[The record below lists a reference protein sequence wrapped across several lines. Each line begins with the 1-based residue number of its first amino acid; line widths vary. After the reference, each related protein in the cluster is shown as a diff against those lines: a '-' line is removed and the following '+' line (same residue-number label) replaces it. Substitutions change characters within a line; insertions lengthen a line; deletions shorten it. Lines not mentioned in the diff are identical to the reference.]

1 MFSVPIWDE
10 LVPTLGLSGVAVLAL
25 VGGYLYGGNLWW
37 ERHSIRFGGDP
48 LPLQV
53 SGAVGE
59 LVVLAM
65 VVSGVVIVMV
75 SCPDASLYHS
85 EGPELALVFLW
96 FGCVYAGAVFHSQGE
111 IATGADKS
119 EIEAIGGSDQS
130 PEAKAELDKQL
141 RQKLRRA
148 YRVYDL
154 YSCVV
159 FGLGGLA
166 LTKAALQFWH
176 DWQSNASASRHL
188 VTQADALLAIQPA
201 VFNLNA
207 IIEVE
212 RAYLSFRELLNDVL
226 LQVEPIAFLFLYVM
240 LMSLLVSVTPISAA
254 YRNRARRLGS
264 TVSLIAVIVLL
275 AISLG
280 SYFLHATVASR
291 GLASSLSYLE
301 SWSATDFR
309 HYLRYSEI
317 YTEVNAAGGLSG
329 FIRAL
334 LSEAV
339 FLVILVG
346 VAQQAASWVRHLMG
360 RSKQ

>member
-1 MFSVPIWDE
+1 M
-10 LVPTLGLSGVAVLAL
+10 AVLAL
-25 VGGYLYGGNLWW
+25 AGGYLYGGNLWW

-48 LPLQV
+48 STLRIT
-53 SGAVGE
+53 GAVGE

-65 VVSGVVIVMV
+65 LVAGVAIVMV
-75 SCPDASLYHS
+75 SCPDASLYHAD
-85 EGPELALVFLW
+85 GPELAFVFLW
-96 FGCVYAGAVFHSQGE
+96 FGVIYAGAVFYSERE
-111 IATGADKS
+111 IDAGADDK

-130 PEAKAELDKQL
+130 ADEEAALRKQL
-141 RQKLRRA
+141 RQKLRKA

-154 YSCVV
+154 YSCIV

-166 LTKAALQFWH
+166 LAKAALQFWH

-188 VTQADALLAIQPA
+188 VAQADTLLAIQPA

-254 YRNRARRLGS
+254 YLDRARRLGS

-291 GLASSLSYLE
+291 SLANSLSHLQG
-301 SWSATDFR
+301 WSATDFR
-309 HYLRYSEI
+309 HYMRYSEI

>member
-25 VGGYLYGGNLWW
+25 LGGYWCGGKLWW
-37 ERHSIRFGGDP
+37 VRHSILIGRG
-48 LPLQV
+48 
-53 SGAVGE
+53 SSRRRICGAYGE
-59 LVVLAM
+59 LAVLAM
-65 VVSGVVIVMV
+65 VIAGAVIVMV
-75 SCPDASLYHS
+75 LCPDASLYHAD
-85 EGPELALVFLW
+85 GLELAVVILW
-96 FGCVYAGAVFHSQGE
+96 FGCIYAGAYFYSEGE
-111 IATGADKS
+111 IKAGAS
-119 EIEAIGGSDQS
+119 IREINVIGGRNLSENDRDTLR
-130 PEAKAELDKQL
+130 KELRQQL
-141 RQKLRRA
+141 RKTYL
-148 YRVYDL
+148 VYNL

-159 FGLGGLA
+159 FGLGGLGLA
-166 LTKAALQFWH
+166 KVALQFWH

-188 VTQADALLAIQPA
+188 VAQADTLLAIQPA

-254 YRNRARRLGS
+254 YRDRARRLGS

-291 GLASSLSYLE
+291 SLANSLSHLE

-309 HYLRYSEI
+309 HYMRYSEI